1 MYMCTT
7 TRWWGIKLG
16 SIEIRATFRAKLPDD
31 LHDTKWYV
39 HFCCTHDNPSLAIIW
54 RTCEF
59 LETCTV
65 YCARSLS
72 LSVFSLFHSF
82 FRGCT
87 YISFSWIRIC
97 SFTLESYYRL
107 KFWHVYIQ
115 ESVPRSISRDTRSCL
130 ARPPDQVMYSFFLFC
145 GWDMMTYYVIWCP
158 QFVVNCSILSQY
170 HVALFMW
177 FSRQLI
183 HIVTN

>member
-1 MYMCTT
+1 MFETLMYMCTT

-72 LSVFSLFHSF
+72 LSLCSL
-82 FRGCT
+82 
-87 YISFSWIRIC
+87 
-97 SFTLESYYRL
+97 
-107 KFWHVYIQ
+107 
-115 ESVPRSISRDTRSCL
+115 
-130 ARPPDQVMYSFFLFC
+130 
-145 GWDMMTYYVIWCP
+145 
-158 QFVVNCSILSQY
+158 CSIHSLE
-170 HVALFMW
+170 VARISVSLGLGFVPLPWNHITDWSFDMFTSKNQFLGVYQGIHAAAWPGRRTKLCILFFFFADGTW
-177 FSRQLI
+177 W
-183 HIVTN
+183 HIM